1 MTAAAV
7 IHPFLALFGVIFG
20 NEYSSCDLSLV
31 FDHSVRCNAVK
42 YIDQSDIS
50 WHIPNDLV
58 DL

>member
-1 MTAAAV
+1 M
-7 IHPFLALFGVIFG
+7 
-20 NEYSSCDLSLV
+20 SCDLSLV

-50 WHIPNDLV
+50 WHILNDLV